1 MNVFSTLNIN
11 GMLVNK
17 TIKETVIEGT
27 GEVVKNGYLY
37 FMMNN
42 QKGVETVKVKD
53 PELLFKDL
61 EIGKSCTVP
70 IRVTMSQMGTTFYEV
85 ATQVELNNTPI
96 NNTPKN

>member
-1 MNVFSTLNIN
+1 MNIFSTLSIN

-17 TIKETVIEGT
+17 TLKETTIEGT
-27 GEVVKNGYLY
+27 GEVVKTGYLF

-42 QKGVETVKVKD
+42 QKGLENVKVKD
-53 PELLFKDL
+53 SELAYKDL
-61 EIGKSCTVP
+61 EIGKPCTVP